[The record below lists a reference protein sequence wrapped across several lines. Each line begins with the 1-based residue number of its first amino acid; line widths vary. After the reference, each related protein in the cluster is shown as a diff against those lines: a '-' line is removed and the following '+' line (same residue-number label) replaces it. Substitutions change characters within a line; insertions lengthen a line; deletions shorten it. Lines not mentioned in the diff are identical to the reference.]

1 MNSLTPNNSH
11 FDNWVR
17 PAEPPVTRFP
27 INAEPS
33 PVYRILRRNRYAIL
47 IVFSLCLLAALAIS
61 ELQTP
66 LYRAEALIEVQG
78 LNDNFMK
85 ASEYSPTATT
95 GRTAD
100 GYLSTQIRLLKSEAV
115 ATMVVKSTRLNENPL
130 FFQTND
136 KLQRLRGAFQP
147 PAIPQPVS
155 ATARRLAGGVTVATV
170 GDSDLI
176 SVKVVAPDAQ
186 LAANLSNAIATEYI
200 KHQQEER
207 WNTSVQT
214 SKMMTDQLEDFRIRL
229 QDSERELQNYAKAAG
244 LLFTNEHSM
253 ATDEQLHLVQ
263 ADLAKA
269 QADRAEKQAEMRVLT
284 SASADSLPK
293 VLDDGPLRDLKIRL
307 TDLRRQLAELSTTL
321 APKNYKVETVQAE
334 IVALESAVDR
344 ERTNVLNRIQN
355 EYTASSQREELLR
368 EAYQNQAKIVT
379 NDSAKAVRYNVLKRE
394 VDTNRDLY
402 GSMLQKVKEASVLQ
416 SMKTSSLRLVDA
428 AQAPLGPYQPNF
440 LKNAGFGSL
449 AGILFATLLVLARE
463 RLDRTL
469 RRRGEMMGVLE
480 VPEIGVIPSALA
492 AASGSS
498 LALETTRSGPANS
511 LFTEAFHCTATSI
524 FSSPQTSKIFLITSP
539 HPRAGKSTVVANL
552 GRALARSGRRGILV
566 DGDLRQPTLHT
577 IFSCGRSPGL
587 VEILKGEA
595 PISAT
600 TVAGDAARN
609 GSVPA
614 LNLIP
619 AGDSLHSDWSLL
631 ASSRMEKLLQEL
643 RRQYDFVLI
652 DSPPMLQLTDARI
665 LGRLADAVVL
675 ICRAGHTRPE
685 QMLEAARLLAVDG
698 SALFG
703 TILNDWNVKTEDPD
717 YFNSYHSYYGASQ

>member
-147 PAIPQPVS
+147 PATPQPVS